1 MRKIFSF
8 GETIEEYDVPVLNE
22 REVRASAGILFLF
35 AFISFLNS
43 WLVGDFSITKIFVI
57 IFLVDFAIRI
67 LVNPKYSPSLIIG
80 RLVVSRQKVEYVGAP
95 QKRFAWSIG
104 FILAVTMFYL
114 LVIKDVIGPLNLF
127 VCLTCLI
134 LLFFES
140 AFGICLACI
149 IYNLFHREKAK
160 LCPGNICEIN
170 KKEEIQKIS
179 FGQVMI
185 TILFM
190 FLIYGVSNSSFIHEE
205 KQSLSGLVTSDK
217 AESELENQD
226 CVVPQWAIEMG
237 HEDKWKLHHGCK

>member
-95 QKRFAWSIG
+95 QKRFAWLIG

-114 LVIKDVIGPLNLF
+114 LVIENIIGPLNLF
-127 VCLTCLI
+127 VCLSCLI

-149 IYNLFHREKAK
+149 IYNLFHKEKAK

-190 FLIYGVSNSSFIHEE
+190 FLIYGVSTSSFIHEE
-205 KQSLSGLVTSDK
+205 KQSLNGAVTSDK
-217 AESELENQD
+217 ADLELGNQD

>member
-95 QKRFAWSIG
+95 QKRFAWLIG

-114 LVIKDVIGPLNLF
+114 LVIENIIGPLNLF
-127 VCLTCLI
+127 VCLACLI

-149 IYNLFHREKAK
+149 IYNLFHKEKAK

-190 FLIYGVSNSSFIHEE
+190 FLIYGVSTSSFIHEE
-205 KQSLSGLVTSDK
+205 KQSLNGAVSNDK
-217 AESELENQD
+217 ADLELGNQD